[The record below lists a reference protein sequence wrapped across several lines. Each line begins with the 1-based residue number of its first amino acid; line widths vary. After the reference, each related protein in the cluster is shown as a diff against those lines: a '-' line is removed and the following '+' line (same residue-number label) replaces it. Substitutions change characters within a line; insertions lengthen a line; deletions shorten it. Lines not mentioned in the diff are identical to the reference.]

1 MGTLKPP
8 VATALCPENIR
19 GVLFDMDGLL
29 LDSERLYTQAFHEAC
44 AVFEQPI
51 KNEVWVRCI
60 GTTEAASRRILAE
73 GFGPDFPLHAVLR
86 EFRIRFDALQAGGI
100 APMPGVPEL
109 LSALHAWR
117 IPMGLVTST
126 ARTLAGLKLYRARLG
141 DYFSVRICGG
151 EVCAGKPSPDPYRR
165 GVQLLGLEPAQ
176 VLVLED
182 SPNGVKAGI
191 GAGAQVIQIPDQV
204 QPTPE
209 VLEFGHT
216 LHKSLHETLEMLR
229 LSRE

>member
-1 MGTLKPP
+1 MKPL
-8 VATALCPENIR
+8 VARELCPETIR

-44 AVFEQPI
+44 AAFDQPI
-51 KNEVWVRCI
+51 NNEVWVRCI
-60 GTTEAASRRILAE
+60 GTTEAASRQILAE
-73 GFGPDFPLHAVLR
+73 GFGADFPLHAVLR

-109 LSALHAWR
+109 LSALYAWR

-126 ARTLAGLKLYRARLG
+126 SRTLAGQKLYRARLG
-141 DYFSVRICGG
+141 DYFAVRICGG
-151 EVCAGKPSPDPYRR
+151 EVRAGKPSPDPYVLGAR
-165 GVQLLGLEPAQ
+165 LLGLEPAQ

-182 SPNGVKAGI
+182 SPNGVRAGV

-204 QPTPE
+204 PPTPE

-216 LHKSLHETLEMLR
+216 LHQSLHETLEMLR